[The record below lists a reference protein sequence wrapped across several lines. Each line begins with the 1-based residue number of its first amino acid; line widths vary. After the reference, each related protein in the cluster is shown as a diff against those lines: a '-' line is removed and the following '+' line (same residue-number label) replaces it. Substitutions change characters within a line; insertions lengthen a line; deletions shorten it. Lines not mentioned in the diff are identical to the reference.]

1 MVFSSA
7 VFLLLYLPIVFIG
20 NMLIKNEISNYFLLA
35 ASILFYA
42 WGEPKLVFLMIFSIL
57 INYCVGVA
65 LDKAKGKW
73 RKVFLALGILLD
85 LSILG
90 YYKYEAFFARIVNKM
105 FHDQLIPVLNIALPI
120 GISFLHSRRF
130 LILLMYI
137 EEIQRRQRVS

>member
-1 MVFSSA
+1 
-7 VFLLLYLPIVFIG
+7 
-20 NMLIKNEISNYFLLA
+20 MLIKNEISNYFLLA

-105 FHDQLIPVLNIALPI
+105 FHAQLIPVLNIALPI
-120 GISFLHSRRF
+120 GISFFTFQAIS
-130 LILLMYI
+130 
-137 EEIQRRQRVS
+137 